1 MRSLQQR
8 FQYWCLAVVAALT
21 VAQGLG
27 LRAAQAAPWII
38 DTDMGTDDW
47 IAILYAAGQL
57 KGDLKAITVVG
68 NGLSHCPAGR
78 DNASGLLQL
87 IQPTSSIPIGCGG
100 DNPLD
105 GYASYPQLWR
115 QGNDAMMGQPLP
127 APAKAVR
134 DADLASSTLLAQT
147 LRQSKVPI
155 SVLTIGTMTNLS
167 TVLTAEPTLKAKV
180 KEVVAMAGAV
190 DVGGNVRVHNFTEDN
205 PNTKAEWNLY
215 IDPVAARIVF
225 DSGVPI
231 RLVPLDVTN
240 TIPLTPA
247 FVQRFRQDTRG
258 AAAAAVNN
266 WFSQLLKPELGEY
279 YHWDPLAAVVA
290 LNPRLCRNDVRRL
303 RVLADPDPDPNAK
316 PYGGRSQQPLL
327 NWQGKPRRVLNRQ
340 AAGGLVADPKG
351 KPVQVCI
358 GVDAKAFEAKLIEG
372 FQPQPRGRQAP

>member
-1 MRSLQQR
+1 LPYHTKILILVKSLKQR
-8 FQYWCLAVVAALT
+8 FRYWGIAGVIAVMLGQSLWVRAAL
-21 VAQGLG
+21 G
-27 LRAAQAAPWII
+27 APWII

-57 KGDLKAITVVG
+57 KSDLKAITVVG
-68 NGLSHCPAGR
+68 NGLSTCPAGR

-87 IQPTSSIPIGCGG
+87 INPTSTIPIGCGE
-100 DNPLD
+100 DHPLD

-115 QGNDAMMGQPLP
+115 QGSNTMMGHPLP
-127 APAKAVR
+127 TVAKTVR
-134 DADLASSTLLAQT
+134 HTDQASSALLAQT

-155 SVLTIGTMTNLS
+155 SVLTIGTMTNLAI
-167 TVLTAEPTLKAKV
+167 VLTTEPALKAKV
-180 KEVVAMAGAV
+180 KELVAMAGAV

-225 DSGVPI
+225 DSGIPI

-240 TIPLTPA
+240 SIPLTPA
-247 FVQRFRQDTRG
+247 FVERFRQGTKG

-266 WFSQLLKPELGEY
+266 WFRQLLRPELGEY

-290 LNPRLCRNDVRRL
+290 LNPGLCRNEVRRL

-327 NWQGKPRRVLNRQ
+327 NWQGRPRQVLNRQ
-340 AAGGLVADPKG
+340 SAGALVSDLNS
-351 KPVQVCI
+351 KPVQVCM
-358 GVDAKAFEAKLIEG
+358 
-372 FQPQPRGRQAP
+372 